1 MKATYIIKFITGL
14 LAAITLF
21 GLKGNAQSNLVFYQ
35 NHDQF
40 NSADFNP
47 AFLTSQQNFTFAIFP
62 ISGMTVGYNNQA
74 VIKDMV
80 FQFIAGEQTQEDFTN
95 VFNSLLKRNQ
105 FFQRMDMPILYFA
118 VNTDLGSF
126 DFRIKET
133 EQIASDFKGN
143 FSEFLYTP
151 SFQTLLL
158 NQRQPFPAKAF
169 YYREFSLGYA
179 KELIK
184 NKLTLGIRAKLY
196 FGKSNLISDVEGGIE
211 KINNQAFIKTYSQA
225 KLTVPFNLYQ
235 EDSLLTSATMSDDF
249 TIGNFLFN
257 TKNMGVGVDIGFRY
271 QISPQLQLSASV
283 IDVGRINWNK
293 DVNTLVFKGKHKFP
307 EDYIL
312 PPVNDY
318 ITKTTDFSTEKENMN
333 DLFKIAIDHAP
344 YSTTLPTTFYAGIQY
359 QLNSSVNLGVVDRFI
374 SSKKLNQNSFSLTA
388 SYKVSKKLTLNSGYS
403 IIGNSYVNMPF
414 ALLYT
419 RESSQSFIGT
429 DNFLSFL
436 IRSSD
441 FSGITFGTCFF
452 LFRNSSKYK
461 PQLEYLPY
469 FKEKKPKPKSN
480 KGLIYN
486 KYRQN

>member
-1 MKATYIIKFITGL
+1 MKITRKIKLLAGL
-14 LAAITLF
+14 LVLISIF
-21 GLKGNAQSNLVFYQ
+21 GLQGNAQSNLIFYH
-35 NHDQF
+35 NHVQF

-47 AFLTSQQNFTFAIFP
+47 AFLTSQQNFTFSIFP

-80 FQFIAGEQTQEDFTN
+80 FRFISGNQTQADFTN
-95 VFNSLLKRNQ
+95 VFNSLLKRDL
-105 FFQRMDMPILYFA
+105 FFQRMEMPILYF
-118 VNTDLGSF
+118 VYKSELGSF
-126 DFRIKET
+126 DIRIKEI

-143 FSEFLYTP
+143 FSEFLYSP

-158 NQRQPFPAKAF
+158 NQRQLFPAKAF
-169 YYREFSLGYA
+169 YYREYSLGYG

-211 KINNQAFIKTYSQA
+211 KINNQAFIKTYGQA

-249 TIGNFLFN
+249 TIANYLFN
-257 TKNMGVGVDIGFRY
+257 PKNMGAGIDLGFSY
-271 QISPQLQLSASV
+271 QISPQLELSASI
-283 IDVGRINWNK
+283 IDFGKINWTHN
-293 DVNTLVFKGKHKFP
+293 VNTLVFKGSLKFP
-307 EDYIL
+307 DQYIL
-312 PPVNDY
+312 PSKNDY
-318 ITKTTDFSTEKENMN
+318 ITKTPDFSTDKENMN
-333 DLFKIAIDHAP
+333 DLFKIAIEQAP
-344 YSTTLPTTFYAGIQY
+344 YSTPLPTTFYAGIQY
-359 QLNSSVNLGVVDRFI
+359 QLNSSVNLGVVDRYI

-388 SYKVSKKLTLNSGYS
+388 SYKVNKKLTLNSGYS

-429 DNFLSFL
+429 DNLLSIL
-436 IRSSD
+436 SPASD
-441 FSGITFGTCFF
+441 LAGITFGTCFF
-452 LFRNSSKYK
+452 LFKHSSKHK
-461 PQLEYLPY
+461 SQLEYLPY
-469 FKEKKPKPKSN
+469 FKEKKPKPPGK

-486 KYRQN
+486 NY